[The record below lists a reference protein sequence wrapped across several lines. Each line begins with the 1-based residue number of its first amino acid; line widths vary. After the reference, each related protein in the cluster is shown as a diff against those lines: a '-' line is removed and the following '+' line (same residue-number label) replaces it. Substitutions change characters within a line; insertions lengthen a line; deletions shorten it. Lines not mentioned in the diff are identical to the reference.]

1 MKEIKAQ
8 LNNFR
13 ISPRKARI
21 VCDIVRGKKVK
32 DAIAQLNFTSKRFAT
47 PLMKLL
53 KSASDNA
60 KNNFNVADESNLIV
74 KSIEVNGGPVLKR
87 FMPRARGSSA
97 MIKKRTSRVSLVIIE
112 QTKKTISKVKKTKIK
127 KHE

>member
-1 MKEIKAQ
+1 
-8 LNNFR
+8 
-13 ISPRKARI
+13 
-21 VCDIVRGKKVK
+21 VK

-60 KNNFNVADESNLIV
+60 KNNFNVTDESNLIV